1 MATKLSEKKKV
12 LVGMSGGID
21 SSAVCMLLQDQGY
34 EVLGITLRMWDI
46 PSHFSTPGQKEPD
59 HVLEARSLAER
70 LAIPHYTLDV
80 RDEFRKTVVQSFID
94 EYLRAR
100 TPNPCVMCNLY
111 FKWKY
116 LLDEADRL
124 ECDYIATGHYA
135 RITQNMN
142 RYILEKGLDPKKDQS
157 YFLWR
162 LGQKELSRTLFPLGN
177 ITKEDVSKFD
187 LLVLSPGISVNAPIA
202 QMFRDQEK
210 PVWSEIELAYQASKG
225 RIAAIT
231 GTNGKTTTT
240 ALTGE
245 IMKGY
250 YESSFVVGNIGIP
263 YTSVALDTKEDSV
276 TTAEISSFQLE
287 TIVDF
292 KPDVCA
298 VLNITPD
305 HLDRHG
311 TVEVYAQT
319 KESIGKNQTKDQVMV
334 LNYEDDTTRAMA
346 DRANGTVLFFSLHH
360 KIKEGVSMEGD
371 AFIIEENGKKQIV
384 CTLDDVNLL
393 GDHNYENILAA
404 IAVTYSMGVPVSYIK
419 EGIKRFKGVEHR
431 IEYVDSVKGVA
442 YYNDSKGTN
451 PDAAIKGIKAMNR
464 PTWLIGGGYDKKST
478 YDEWIEAFD
487 GKVKELIL
495 MGVTAPK
502 IADCAKTH
510 GFDKIKFVDS
520 MEEAV
525 SYIAGKAQDG
535 EAVLLSPAC
544 ASWGMFPNYE
554 VRGDIFK
561 DCVRKLKEN

>member
-1 MATKLSEKKKV
+1 MKRIVILGAGESGAGAAVLAKV
-12 LVGMSGGID
+12 KGFETFVSDMSAIKD
-21 SSAVCMLLQDQGY
+21 KY
-34 EVLGITLRMWDI
+34 
-46 PSHFSTPGQKEPD
+46 KE
-59 HVLEARSLAER
+59 
-70 LAIPHYTLDV
+70 
-80 RDEFRKTVVQSFID
+80 
-94 EYLRAR
+94 
-100 TPNPCVMCNLY
+100 
-111 FKWKY
+111 
-116 LLDEADRL
+116 LLDSHQIAWEEGHHTEELILNAD
-124 ECDYIATGHYA
+124 EVI
-135 RITQNMN
+135 
-142 RYILEKGLDPKKDQS
+142 K
-157 YFLWR
+157 
-162 LGQKELSRTLFPLGN
+162 
-177 ITKEDVSKFD
+177 
-187 LLVLSPGISVNAPIA
+187 SPGIPNDAPIILKLKA
-202 QMFRDQEK
+202 QDT
-210 PVWSEIELAYQASKG
+210 PVISEIEFAG
-225 RIAAIT
+225 RYTDAKMICIT
-231 GTNGKTTTT
+231 GSNGKTTTT

-263 YTSVALDTKEDSV
+263 YTSVALDTQENSV
-276 TTAEISSFQLE
+276 ITAEISSFQLE

-311 TVEVYAQT
+311 TVEVYAKT
-319 KESIGKNQTKDQVMV
+319 KESIGKNQTKDQIMV
-334 LNYEDDTTRAMA
+334 LNYEDDTTRDMA
-346 DRANGTVLFFSLHH
+346 TRANGKVLFFSLHH
-360 KIKEGVSMEGD
+360 KIKEGVFMEDD
-371 AFIIEENGKKQIV
+371 AFVIEEGSDRQVV

-404 IAVTYSMGVPVSYIK
+404 IAVSYSMGVPVSYIK

-431 IEYVDSVKGVA
+431 IEYVDTVNGVA

-502 IADCAKTH
+502 IAECAKAH

-520 MEEAV
+520 MEDAV
-525 SYIAGKAQDG
+525 SYIAEKAQDG
-535 EAVLLSPAC
+535 DAVLLSPAC

>member
-1 MATKLSEKKKV
+1 MDLTGKQV
-12 LVGMSGGID
+12 LVAGLGKSGIAAG
-21 SSAVCMLLQDQGY
+21 ALLKKMGCMVC
-34 EVLGITLRMWDI
+34 
-46 PSHFSTPGQKEPD
+46 
-59 HVLEARSLAER
+59 
-70 LAIPHYTLDV
+70 
-80 RDEFRKTVVQSFID
+80 
-94 EYLRAR
+94 
-100 TPNPCVMCNLY
+100 
-111 FKWKY
+111 
-116 LLDEADRL
+116 
-124 ECDYIATGHYA
+124 
-135 RITQNMN
+135 
-142 RYILEKGLDPKKDQS
+142 
-157 YFLWR
+157 
-162 LGQKELSRTLFPLGN
+162 LFDGN
-177 ITKEDVSKFD
+177 EKFD
-187 LLVLSPGISVNAPIA
+187 RSAWEKTYPVFSDCPLWIGELPDAAVQAMELAVVSPGIPLDTPAILKLQAAGV
-202 QMFRDQEK
+202 
-210 PVWSEIELAYQASKG
+210 PVVGEAELAYRFEKG
-225 RIAAIT
+225 RVAAIT

-240 ALTGE
+240 TLVGE
-245 IMKGY
+245 ILKKCY
-250 YESSFVVGNIGIP
+250 PEVFVAGNIGIP
-263 YTSVALDTKEDSV
+263 YTSIVEKTTEQTV
-276 TTAEISSFQLE
+276 TVTEISSFQLE

-431 IEYVDSVKGVA
+431 IEYVDTVKGVA

>member
-1 MATKLSEKKKV
+1 MIDTSKKF
-12 LVGMSGGID
+12 LVAGAGKSGIG
-21 SSAVCMLLQDQGY
+21 SVNLLLKTGADQNQA
-34 EVLGITLRMWDI
+34 ETDI
-46 PSHFSTPGQKEPD
+46 
-59 HVLEARSLAER
+59 
-70 LAIPHYTLDV
+70 
-80 RDEFRKTVVQSFID
+80 QSFFGDKYAKNEKWQVTTYNMSSDMGIINTVINVVTVAISFIAAIS
-94 EYLRAR
+94 LIVGGVG
-100 TPNPCVMCNLY
+100 VMNIMLVS
-111 FKWKY
+111 
-116 LLDEADRL
+116 
-124 ECDYIATGHYA
+124 
-135 RITQNMN
+135 ITE
-142 RYILEKGLDPKKDQS
+142 R
-157 YFLWR
+157 
-162 LGQKELSRTLFPLGN
+162 
-177 ITKEDVSKFD
+177 TKEDVSKFD

-431 IEYVDSVKGVA
+431 IEYVDTVKGVA

>member
-1 MATKLSEKKKV
+1 MKLEGKKV
-12 LVGMSGGID
+12 LVVGAGKSGIAA
-21 SSAVCMLLQDQGY
+21 SELLLDKKI
-34 EVLGITLRMWDI
+34 ETVLYDGNKD
-46 PSHFSTPGQKEPD
+46 
-59 HVLEARSLAER
+59 
-70 LAIPHYTLDV
+70 LDV
-80 RDEFRKTVVQSFID
+80 EKLYEKAPKLKGMPVLLGELTDEQ
-94 EYLRAR
+94 LRA
-100 TPNPCVMCNLY
+100 
-111 FKWKY
+111 F
-116 LLDEADRL
+116 
-124 ECDYIATGHYA
+124 
-135 RITQNMN
+135 
-142 RYILEKGLDPKKDQS
+142 
-157 YFLWR
+157 
-162 LGQKELSRTLFPLGN
+162 
-177 ITKEDVSKFD
+177 DVA
-187 LLVLSPGISVNAPIA
+187 VLSPGVPTDLPVVERMRA
-202 QMFRDQEK
+202 QN
-210 PVWSEIELAYQASKG
+210 VCIWGEIELAYSFAKG
-225 RIAAIT
+225 RLIAIT

-245 IMKGY
+245 IMKNY
-250 YESSFVVGNIGIP
+250 FKDVRVVGNIGIP
-263 YTSVALDTKEDSV
+263 YTSEAATMTDETV
-276 TTAEISSFQLE
+276 TVAEISSFQLE

-431 IEYVDSVKGVA
+431 IEYVDTVKGVA

>member
-1 MATKLSEKKKV
+1 MKLEGKRV
-12 LVGMSGGID
+12 LVFGAGISGIGAADLLCKVGACPVIYDGNDKQDSEAIKARLEQPENVDIILGELPEEARKTLDLVVMSPGVPTDLPI
-21 SSAVCMLLQDQGY
+21 VK
-34 EVLGITLRMWDI
+34 TLR
-46 PSHFSTPGQKEPD
+46 
-59 HVLEARSLAER
+59 
-70 LAIPHYTLDV
+70 
-80 RDEFRKTVVQSFID
+80 
-94 EYLRAR
+94 
-100 TPNPCVMCNLY
+100 
-111 FKWKY
+111 
-116 LLDEADRL
+116 
-124 ECDYIATGHYA
+124 
-135 RITQNMN
+135 TQ
-142 RYILEKGLDPKKDQS
+142 GL
-157 YFLWR
+157 
-162 LGQKELSRTLFPLGN
+162 
-177 ITKEDVSKFD
+177 
-187 LLVLSPGISVNAPIA
+187 PIWG
-202 QMFRDQEK
+202 E
-210 PVWSEIELAYQASKG
+210 VELAYQMGKG
-225 RIAAIT
+225 KVLAIT

-431 IEYVDSVKGVA
+431 IEYVDTVKGVA